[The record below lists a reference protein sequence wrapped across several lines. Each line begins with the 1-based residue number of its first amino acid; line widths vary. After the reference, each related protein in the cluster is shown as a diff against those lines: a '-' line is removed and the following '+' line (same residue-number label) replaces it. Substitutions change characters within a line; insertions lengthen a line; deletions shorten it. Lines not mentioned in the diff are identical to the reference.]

1 MKGIQKLLQYKIRK
15 GDTLSSI
22 ARANNVDVLDI
33 LEANKDIE
41 NPDVIFA
48 DSTINIPERKRTPI
62 VGIDVDAPPIP
73 KAPKPKIKEEMS
85 SLLDRPESVKYTI
98 QKGDTISGIAK
109 KNKLNTEQLLRSNPV
124 IKDANQIQAGQEINV
139 PQFGLYQSQDFKE
152 RTNLP
157 AEKPRERFLP
167 SNVRQLLS
175 DINPVNRIRRNLNI
189 GMEDFTE
196 ADLRPAELEA
206 ARNIA
211 RKVIAEGKN
220 TISYEDFGTSEGAY
234 DDVGGQATGI
244 ESAIRKFNDPNF
256 SLKTLI
262 GQATITQNDRGE
274 TIIIDRYNFNEE
286 DPNSF
291 RDYAKKLARVVSD
304 PIYGSFREAGS
315 IFGSNE
321 GEGSFIRLNL
331 GRLDGRQ
338 NLAVG
343 GIAKALSGT
352 ITNASSKRGQRLRK
366 NYLDRKHL
374 EKLDETVDERFVS
387 LTMIKD
393 LLEDGDINISEAV
406 DYLKAAGYKKSVINK
421 FIRPYKEIGL
431 S

>member
-1 MKGIQKLLQYKIRK
+1 MKGIKKLLQYKIKK
-15 GDTLSSI
+15 GDTLHSI
-22 ARANNVDVLDI
+22 ARKNNVDILEL
-33 LEANKDIE
+33 LEANEQIE
-41 NPDVIFA
+41 NPDIIFA
-48 DSTINIPERKRTPI
+48 DSTINIPERRRRTPI
-62 VGIDVDAPPIP
+62 VGMDVDAP
-73 KAPKPKIKEEMS
+73 AVPKPKIEEEMS

-109 KNKLNTEQLLRSNPV
+109 RNKLNTEQLLRSNSF

-139 PQFGLYQSQDFKE
+139 PQFGLYESQDFKE

-189 GMEDFTE
+189 GMDDFTE
-196 ADLRPAELEA
+196 ADLTPKELEA
-206 ARNIA
+206 ARDIA
-211 RKVIAEGKN
+211 RKVITEGSLGYKDSN
-220 TISYEDFGTSEGAY
+220 GNVINRGRKDIISYNDFRTSEGAY
-234 DDVGGQATGI
+234 DDVGGEAIGI
-244 ESAIRKFNDPNF
+244 EKAISKFKDPAF

-331 GRLDGRQ
+331 GRL
-338 NLAVG
+338 
-343 GIAKALSGT
+343 
-352 ITNASSKRGQRLRK
+352 
-366 NYLDRKHL
+366 
-374 EKLDETVDERFVS
+374 
-387 LTMIKD
+387 
-393 LLEDGDINISEAV
+393 
-406 DYLKAAGYKKSVINK
+406 
-421 FIRPYKEIGL
+421 
-431 S
+431 